1 MIEKANLFVDVLR
14 RQGLKAVNLVSVTR
28 ALEADIVCMQPN
40 PRRRHLDLGVL
51 TKFTAAFGFG
61 EEIGAL
67 AAWQSGK
74 ELDMV
79 KENDEKSQYIAIV
92 SHSILLVK

>member
-1 MIEKANLFVDVLR
+1 MYATKPEEKAL
-14 RQGLKAVNLVSVTR
+14 GY
-28 ALEADIVCMQPN
+28 
-40 PRRRHLDLGVL
+40 LGVL

-92 SHSILLVK
+92 SHSIFFSQVDTEILTITSFLTCRH